1 MKEKNVKFN
10 IVDLNTGTVVK
21 TIVQPLKDYYNKQQ
35 QRSYNTRTTNM
46 IKNMNV
52 VITDNGVPINQEQFN
67 QPRVTPTPEPKV
79 DQSVIKPEVTKVE
92 NQEQVSEEQEIP
104 VFKFSES
111 KEFKERLK
119 NLRKE
124 DIEIPNPNI
133 EPEIKNDE
141 GKIEEKDSNTIIEKQ
156 SQDIQ
161 SETTVDITNEPKEK
175 PDTILTQDEISNFF
189 NVINKENEDNYRR
202 QQNRK
207 FNKYTN
213 NRKNKKGKQ
222 NRKSSYTSYSEI
234 KENNDTDYSDLPKD
248 VQETIKSAVN
258 QYDYSEY
265 ENQPTHEKIGKNKK
279 GGEY

>member
-10 IVDLNTGTVVK
+10 IVDLNTGTIV
-21 TIVQPLKDYYNKQQ
+21 TSIVQPLKDYYNKQQ

-67 QPRVTPTPEPKV
+67 QPRVTPIPEPEV
-79 DQSVIKPEVTKVE
+79 NQPVVEPEPTKVE
-92 NQEQVSEEQEIP
+92 NQEPVSEEQQPIIP
-104 VFKFSES
+104 ELKLTET

-119 NLRKE
+119 NLKRE
-124 DIEIPNPNI
+124 EIEVPKS
-133 EPEIKNDE
+133 ESEIKNDE
-141 GKIEEKDSNTIIEKQ
+141 DKIEEKVTTIIEEEKQ
-156 SQDIQ
+156 LENI
-161 SETTVDITNEPKEK
+161 EEK
-175 PDTILTQDEISNFF
+175 PNKILTEDEVSNFF
-189 NVINKENEDNYRR
+189 NVINKENEDKYRK

-207 FNKYTN
+207 FNKYSNT
-213 NRKNKKGKQ
+213 RKNKKGGKQ

-234 KENNDTDYSDLPKD
+234 KENNNGDYSDLPED
-248 VQETIKSAVN
+248 VQETIKGAIN

-265 ENQPTHEKIGKNKK
+265 ENQPTHEKMCKNKK